1 MPREELEENR
11 QPHRSFYGKMACY
24 MDGVNP
30 YPPRKL
36 NEESEDEE
44 GAAQRR
50 YEEEK
55 TDGARAFLADL
66 TNF

>member
-1 MPREELEENR
+1 
-11 QPHRSFYGKMACY
+11 MACY
-24 MDGVNP
+24 MNGVNP

-44 GAAQRR
+44 GASRR
-50 YEEEK
+50 PEEEEK
-55 TDGARAFLADL
+55 MDGARAFLADL